1 MYFYNLTSKRK
12 VYSVRK
18 STNMLYLQNNVEK
31 GKTKAAARVI
41 PVHPLIKP
49 IIEKLKASSKDEF
62 LIRGIN
68 SGGYDK
74 KRSWNFQKKLGR
86 LRKKIGIP
94 YGINF
99 HTLRNTFPT

>member
-41 PVHPLIKP
+41 PVHPLIEP

-68 SGGYDK
+68 SGGYDN

-86 LRKKIGIP
+86 LRKK
-94 YGINF
+94 
-99 HTLRNTFPT
+99 

>member
-1 MYFYNLTSKRK
+1 MYFYNLTLKRK

-41 PVHPLIKP
+41 PVHSLIEP

-62 LIRGIN
+62 LIRG
-68 SGGYDK
+68 
-74 KRSWNFQKKLGR
+74 RRKLHR
-86 LRKKIGIP
+86 LVP
-94 YGINF
+94 
-99 HTLRNTFPT
+99 

>member
-18 STNMLYLQNNVEK
+18 STNMLYLQNSVEK
-31 GKTKAAARVI
+31 GKTKASARVI
-41 PVHPLIKP
+41 PVHPLIEP

-68 SGGYDK
+68 SCGYDN